1 MINIK
6 KGLDIP
12 ISGAPVQEI
21 SPAPDV
27 SRVAVIGPD
36 YVGMKPTM
44 LVQAGDRVK
53 LGQPLFTD
61 KKNEG
66 VQFTSPGA
74 GTVVEVNRGAK
85 RFFQSLVIQLEGD
98 EEETFTSYENTDL
111 TTLTRDQVR
120 DNLVA
125 SGLWTALRTR
135 PYNKVPQIDSAP
147 NSLFITA
154 IDTSPLA
161 ADPLV
166 VIEENQ
172 QSFIHGLQVLRHLT
186 AGKVFLCQAP
196 GVKVPGAS
204 LDFIHAEEFKGP
216 HPAGLPGTHIHHLDP
231 VGPTKTVWFI
241 GYQDVIAIGKLF
253 DTGRLSVE
261 RVVSLGGPV
270 VNEPRLLRTRL
281 GASTADLVSDQL
293 NEADRRVIS
302 GSVLSGRAATGP
314 FGYLGRYHQQI
325 SVVAEGREREFL
337 GWQMPGFDK
346 FSIKDV
352 YASTMNKLLKPSM
365 KYDMTTST
373 GGSKRAM
380 VPIGSYESVMPLD
393 ILPTFLLRALIV
405 SDTDQAQ
412 ALGALELDE
421 DDVSLCTFV
430 CPGKY
435 EYGTMLRRNLTIIE
449 KEG

>member
-6 KGLDIP
+6 KGLNIP

-21 SPAPDV
+21 SPGPDV

-44 LVQAGDRVK
+44 LVQVGDRVK

-66 VQFTSPGA
+66 VQYTSPGC

-85 RFFQSLVIQLEGD
+85 RFFQSLVIELDGD
-98 EEETFTSYENTDL
+98 EEETFTSYENADL

-135 PYNKVPQIDSAP
+135 PYNKVPAIDSVP

-154 IDTSPLA
+154 IDTNPLA

-186 AGKVFLCQAP
+186 EGKVFLCQAP

-231 VGPTKTVWFI
+231 VGPNKTVWFI
-241 GYQDVIAIGKLF
+241 GYQDVIAVGKLF

-346 FSIKDV
+346 FSVKDV
-352 YASTMNKLLKPSM
+352 YASAMNKLLNPAK

-393 ILPTFLLRALIV
+393 IMPTFLLRALIV
-405 SDTDQAQ
+405 NDTDQAQ

-435 EYGTMLRRNLTIIE
+435 EYGSMLRRNLTIIE